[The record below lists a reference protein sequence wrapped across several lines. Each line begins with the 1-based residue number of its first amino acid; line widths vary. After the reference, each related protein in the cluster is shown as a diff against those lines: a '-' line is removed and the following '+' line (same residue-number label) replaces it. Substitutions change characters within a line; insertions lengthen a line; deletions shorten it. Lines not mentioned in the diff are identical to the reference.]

1 MPREA
6 ATPSAW
12 LATQLASQLA
22 ASVGQQA
29 EQLALQVALHIEDER
44 STRQQSL
51 STELVMSVIF
61 TQNIT

>member
-12 LATQLASQLA
+12 LATQLVPQLA

-29 EQLALQVALHIEDER
+29 EQLALQVALQKEDER

-51 STELVMSVIF
+51 SI
-61 TQNIT
+61 